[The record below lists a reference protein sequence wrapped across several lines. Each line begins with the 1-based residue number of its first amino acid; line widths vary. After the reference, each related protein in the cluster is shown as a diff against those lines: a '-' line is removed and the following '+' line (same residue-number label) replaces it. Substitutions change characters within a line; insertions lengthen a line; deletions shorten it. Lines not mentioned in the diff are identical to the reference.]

1 MSQPIRKRES
11 ARKDTMIQLRAS
23 AQTKAKL
30 NRAAALF
37 GQKLSEFIL
46 ESSTRRADEAL
57 LDQRAFVLSPKDHEK
72 FLAMLDSPVPPTKE
86 LRALFRRKLPWE
98 R

>member
-1 MSQPIRKRES
+1 MPQAIRKRES
-11 ARKDTMIQLRAS
+11 ARKDSTIQIRAS

-37 GQKLSEFIL
+37 GQKLSEFVL

-57 LDQRAFVLSPKDHEK
+57 LDQKVFTLSPKDHEK
-72 FLAMLDSPVPPTKE
+72 FLAMLDAPTPPTKE
-86 LRALFRRKLPWE
+86 LRALFKRKTAWE
-98 R
+98 Q